1 MSDADYIEV
10 LIKAERSEA
19 KPGWKERVF
28 HLENQLEMAKT
39 AAAAKDPNYDPFKDY
54 QTEDRGRSEGSEL
67 RSVQRLPNGRLA
79 HFLQVGE
86 FPKSP

>member
-54 QTEDRGRSEGSEL
+54 QTEDWL
-67 RSVQRLPNGRLA
+67 IFFKSVN
-79 HFLQVGE
+79 
-86 FPKSP
+86 SPRAPEHML